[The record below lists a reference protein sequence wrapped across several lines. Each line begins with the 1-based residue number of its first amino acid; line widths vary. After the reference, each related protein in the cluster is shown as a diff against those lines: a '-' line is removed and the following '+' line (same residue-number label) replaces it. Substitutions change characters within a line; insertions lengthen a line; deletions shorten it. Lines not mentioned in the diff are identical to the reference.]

1 MSQVYT
7 ARRRTAQD
15 HTQAAAP
22 AAQERQA
29 APGLGADAQAF
40 GMGSR
45 LEELMQERM
54 RQHFLDHQIPEAER
68 EADRLASA
76 AQGARTPEEVK
87 TRMGERL
94 GADFSGVRF
103 HTDSGAFRTAEDM
116 GARAYAT
123 GRDIYFGQGGF
134 DPAVAAHEL
143 VHTVQQGQV
152 ESSAPTVSAP
162 AGQVQMLPKRLK
174 AFGHSVAQAAKT
186 VGSGIVQGAKTVG
199 GGIARVAKA
208 AGSGIVQGAKT
219 VGSNIAQGARTVG
232 GGIARVAKAAG
243 SGIVQGAKTVGS
255 NIAQGA
261 RTVGGGIARVAKA
274 AGSGIAQGARA
285 VGSSIAQGARTVGSG
300 AARAAK
306 AAGSS
311 YAQGMV
317 NLALTALKAGT
328 GIREFV
334 GGKAGLLKPSEDQRD
349 QALAKAQQGDY
360 SQFALLRKEDAQA
373 MVDDKKEEIRTRYLP
388 SLRQMRQADTKEMLN
403 PVTRKAMSQLARD
416 ESLLDGQ
423 RQQIREAGEAM
434 DQRMMVNTMK
444 KVSPVQRAQ
453 LIQHYQDM
461 DDQKRLARE
470 YERSRSGKTFL
481 GSEGDGTLLGAVVA
495 REQALANVKQR
506 NTRSVGEAQQLA
518 DSDIARA
525 QNSGDALLRLMF
537 IMQLGNFQRTDGS
550 KDAKTN
556 RAWDQTMANAFS
568 HGGRTGFVFAGEDAK
583 AAGGTGTDAV
593 FDAVFGAQGGAGA
606 GVHVRAAGTHHMKT
620 PEVGKGMAGYKEQG
634 GIGAALSSKTDS
646 SYQHFGMDMGIGG
659 VGNLGT
665 AGEGGQGQ
673 MINADGRSGHMYI
686 GRKMG
691 TASHKGGLLVGLE
704 SDSPYRMN
712 QTGHMHNAAAQAE
725 EGSSTGGLKVD
736 IQGNKYGGRT
746 VDLSGL
752 SNKEMV
758 ATLAAFST
766 HFKSLRDTN
775 EDAYNALLE
784 QISGKRMDTASMNAL
799 LDQMLAGRQNAA
811 LLAKLKQMRQS

>member
-7 ARRRTAQD
+7 TRRR
-15 HTQAAAP
+15 AAP
-22 AAQERQA
+22 NGAEPA
-29 APGLGADAQAF
+29 APSSKTQQPEINQGSLSLDGG

-45 LEELMQERM
+45 LDELMQEKM
-54 RQHFLDHQIPEAER
+54 RQHFLDNQIPEAER

-87 TRMGERL
+87 ARMGQRL

-103 HTDSGAFRTAEDM
+103 HADSGALRTAEDM

-208 AGSGIVQGAKT
+208 AGNGIVQGAKT
-219 VGSNIAQGARTVG
+219 VGS
-232 GGIARVAKAAG
+232 
-243 SGIVQGAKTVGS
+243 
-255 NIAQGA
+255 
-261 RTVGGGIARVAKA
+261 GIARVAKA

-506 NTRSVGEAQQLA
+506 NTRSIGEAQQLA

-537 IMQLGNFQRTDGS
+537 MMQLGNFQRTDGS

-634 GIGAALSSKTDS
+634 GIGAALASKTDS

-766 HFKSLRDTN
+766 HFKGLRDTN

-811 LLAKLKQMRQS
+811 LLAKLKQMRQSYPA

>member
-22 AAQERQA
+22 AAQGRQA
-29 APGLGADAQAF
+29 APGLGVDAQAF

-208 AGSGIVQGAKT
+208 AGSGI
-219 VGSNIAQGARTVG
+219 
-232 GGIARVAKAAG
+232 
-243 SGIVQGAKTVGS
+243 
-255 NIAQGA
+255 
-261 RTVGGGIARVAKA
+261 
-274 AGSGIAQGARA
+274 AQGARA

-334 GGKAGLLKPSEDQRD
+334 GGKAGLLKPSEDQRA

-495 REQALANVKQR
+495 REQALTNVKQR

-537 IMQLGNFQRTDGS
+537 MMQLGNFQRTDGS

-593 FDAVFGAQGGAGA
+593 FDAVFGAQGGA

>member
-22 AAQERQA
+22 ASQGRQA

-199 GGIARVAKA
+199 GGIARAAKA
-208 AGSGIVQGAKT
+208 
-219 VGSNIAQGARTVG
+219 VG
-232 GGIARVAKAAG
+232 GGIAHASKF
-243 SGIVQGAKTVGS
+243 VGH
-255 NIAQGA
+255 G
-261 RTVGGGIARVAKA
+261 
-274 AGSGIAQGARA
+274 
-285 VGSSIAQGARTVGSG
+285 
-300 AARAAK
+300 
-306 AAGSS
+306 
-311 YAQGMV
+311 
-317 NLALTALKAGT
+317 LAMMGT
-328 GIREFV
+328 GIKEFV
-334 GGKAGLLKPSEDQRD
+334 GGKLGLLNPSEEQKDE
-349 QALAKAQQGDY
+349 ALAKAQQGDY

-434 DQRMMVNTMK
+434 DQRMMVDTMK

-495 REQALANVKQR
+495 REQALANVKQG

-537 IMQLGNFQRTDGS
+537 MMQLGNFQRTDGS

-758 ATLAAFST
+758 ATLTAFST
-766 HFKSLRDTN
+766 HFRGLRDTN
-775 EDAYNALLE
+775 EAAYNALLE

-799 LDQMLAGRQNAA
+799 LDQMLAGRENAA
-811 LLAKLKQMRQS
+811 LLAKLKQMRQSYPA

>member
-7 ARRRTAQD
+7 TRRR
-15 HTQAAAP
+15 AAP
-22 AAQERQA
+22 NGAEPA
-29 APGLGADAQAF
+29 APSSKAQQPEVNQGSLSLDGG

-45 LEELMQERM
+45 LDELMQEKM
-54 RQHFLDHQIPEAER
+54 RQHFLDNQIPEAER

-87 TRMGERL
+87 ARMGQRL

-103 HTDSGAFRTAEDM
+103 HADSGALRTAEDM

-186 VGSGIVQGAKTVG
+186 VG

-208 AGSGIVQGAKT
+208 AGNG
-219 VGSNIAQGARTVG
+219 
-232 GGIARVAKAAG
+232 
-243 SGIVQGAKTVGS
+243 
-255 NIAQGA
+255 
-261 RTVGGGIARVAKA
+261 
-274 AGSGIAQGARA
+274 
-285 VGSSIAQGARTVGSG
+285 IAQGARTVGSG
-300 AARAAK
+300 
-306 AAGSS
+306 
-311 YAQGMV
+311 
-317 NLALTALKAGT
+317 LAHALKIVGHSFAKVGT
-328 GIREFV
+328 GIGEFV
-334 GGKAGLLKPSEDQRD
+334 GGKAGLLKPSEEQRD

-360 SQFALLRKEDAQA
+360 SQFAILRKADAQA
-373 MVDDKKEEIRTRYLP
+373 MVDAKKAEFLANGMPDPKQLST
-388 SLRQMRQADTKEMLN
+388 TEMLN
-403 PVTRKAMSQLARD
+403 PVTRKAMSQIAGD
-416 ESLLDGQ
+416 EKLQIPDTQ
-423 RQQIREAGEAM
+423 RRQFREAGEVM
-434 DQRMMVNTMK
+434 DQRMIVNTMK
-444 KVSPVQRAQ
+444 KVSDGQAQRVV
-453 LIQHYQDM
+453 QHYQNM
-461 DDQKRLARE
+461 DDQKRLAQE
-470 YERSRSGKTFL
+470 YARSKHGKTYL
-481 GSEGDGTLLGAVVA
+481 GGEGDGTLLGAVAA
-495 REQALANVKQR
+495 REQALANVEQQ
-506 NTRSVGEAQQLA
+506 NTRSLQDAQALA
-518 DSDIARA
+518 QSDIDRA
-525 QNSGDALLRLMF
+525 QNSGDAMLRLMF
-537 IMQLGNFQRTDGS
+537 MMQLGNFQRTDGS
-550 KDAKTN
+550 KKAKTS

-686 GRKMG
+686 GRRMG
-691 TASHKGGLLVGLE
+691 TASRKGGLLVGLE

-725 EGSSTGGLKVD
+725 EGSSTGGLKTD

-752 SNKEMV
+752 TNQEMV
-758 ATLAAFST
+758 ATLHAFTS
-766 HFKSLRDTN
+766 HFSRLRD
-775 EDAYNALLE
+775 EDEGAYNDLLE
-784 QISGKRMDTASMNAL
+784 RISGKRMDADSMNAL
-799 LDQMLAGRQNAA
+799 LGQMLAGEENEA
-811 LLAKLKQMRQS
+811 LLAKLKHMRRNYPA

>member
-22 AAQERQA
+22 AAQGRQA
-29 APGLGADAQAF
+29 APGLGVDAQAF

-174 AFGHSVAQAAKT
+174 TFGHSVAQAAKT
-186 VGSGIVQGAKTVG
+186 VGSGIVQGAK
-199 GGIARVAKA
+199 
-208 AGSGIVQGAKT
+208 
-219 VGSNIAQGARTVG
+219 TVG

-334 GGKAGLLKPSEDQRD
+334 GGKAGLLKPSEDQRA

-495 REQALANVKQR
+495 REQALTNVKQR

-537 IMQLGNFQRTDGS
+537 MMQLGNFQRTDGS

-593 FDAVFGAQGGAGA
+593 FDAVFGAQGGAG
-606 GVHVRAAGTHHMKT
+606 VHVRAAGTHHMKT

-634 GIGAALSSKTDS
+634 GIGAALASKTDS

>member
-22 AAQERQA
+22 AAQGRQA
-29 APGLGADAQAF
+29 APGLGVDAQAF

-103 HTDSGAFRTAEDM
+103 HTDSGAFHTAEDM

-162 AGQVQMLPKRLK
+162 AGQVQMLPKRLR

-219 VGSNIAQGARTVG
+219 VGS
-232 GGIARVAKAAG
+232 GIARVAKAAG
-243 SGIVQGAKTVGS
+243 SGI
-255 NIAQGA
+255 AQGA
-261 RTVGGGIARVAKA
+261 RAVGR
-274 AGSGIAQGARA
+274 SGIAQGARA

-317 NLALTALKAGT
+317 NPSLTALKAGT

-334 GGKAGLLKPSEDQRD
+334 GGKAGLLKPSEAQRD

-360 SQFALLRKEDAQA
+360 SQFALLRKDDAQA
-373 MVDDKKEEIRTRYLP
+373 MVDAKKGQILANGMP
-388 SLRQMRQADTKEMLN
+388 DPRQVSTAEMLN
-403 PVTRKAMSQLARD
+403 PVTRKAMSQLTRD
-416 ESLLDGQ
+416 QSLPAGQ
-423 RQQIREAGEAM
+423 RQQLREAGEAM
-434 DQRMMVNTMK
+434 DQRMMVDTMK
-444 KVSPVQRAQ
+444 KVSTVQRTQ
-453 LIQHYQDM
+453 LTQHYQNM

-470 YERSRSGKTFL
+470 YERSKSGKTFL

-495 REQALANVKQR
+495 REQALANVKQG

-537 IMQLGNFQRTDGS
+537 MMQLGNFQRTDGS

-712 QTGHMHNAAAQAE
+712 QTGHMHNAAA
-725 EGSSTGGLKVD
+725 
-736 IQGNKYGGRT
+736 
-746 VDLSGL
+746 
-752 SNKEMV
+752 
-758 ATLAAFST
+758 
-766 HFKSLRDTN
+766 
-775 EDAYNALLE
+775 
-784 QISGKRMDTASMNAL
+784 
-799 LDQMLAGRQNAA
+799 
-811 LLAKLKQMRQS
+811 

>member
-22 AAQERQA
+22 ASQGRQA
-29 APGLGADAQAF
+29 APGLGADAQAS

-152 ESSAPTVSAP
+152 ESSATTVSAP

-174 AFGHSVAQAAKT
+174 AFGHSAAQAAKT

-199 GGIARVAKA
+199 
-208 AGSGIVQGAKT
+208 S
-219 VGSNIAQGARTVG
+219 
-232 GGIARVAKAAG
+232 
-243 SGIVQGAKTVGS
+243 
-255 NIAQGA
+255 
-261 RTVGGGIARVAKA
+261 GIARVAKA

-537 IMQLGNFQRTDGS
+537 MMQLGNFQRTDGS

>member
-22 AAQERQA
+22 AAQGRQA
-29 APGLGADAQAF
+29 APGLGVDAQAF

-103 HTDSGAFRTAEDM
+103 HTDSGAFHTAEDM

-174 AFGHSVAQAAKT
+174 AFGHSAAQAAKT
-186 VGSGIVQGAKTVG
+186 VGS
-199 GGIARVAKA
+199 
-208 AGSGIVQGAKT
+208 
-219 VGSNIAQGARTVG
+219 
-232 GGIARVAKAAG
+232 
-243 SGIVQGAKTVGS
+243 
-255 NIAQGA
+255 
-261 RTVGGGIARVAKA
+261 GIARVAKA

-537 IMQLGNFQRTDGS
+537 MMQLGNFQRTDGS

-766 HFKSLRDTN
+766 HFKGLRDTN

-811 LLAKLKQMRQS
+811 LLAKLKQMRQSYPA

>member
-22 AAQERQA
+22 ASQGRQA

-186 VGSGIVQGAKTVG
+186 VGSGIVQGAK
-199 GGIARVAKA
+199 
-208 AGSGIVQGAKT
+208 
-219 VGSNIAQGARTVG
+219 
-232 GGIARVAKAAG
+232 
-243 SGIVQGAKTVGS
+243 
-255 NIAQGA
+255 
-261 RTVGGGIARVAKA
+261 TVGGGIARVAKA

-537 IMQLGNFQRTDGS
+537 MMQLGNFQRTDGS

-634 GIGAALSSKTDS
+634 GIGAALASKTDS

>member
-22 AAQERQA
+22 AAQGRQA

-103 HTDSGAFRTAEDM
+103 HTDSGAFHTAEDM

-174 AFGHSVAQAAKT
+174 AFGHSAAQAAKT
-186 VGSGIVQGAKTVG
+186 VGS
-199 GGIARVAKA
+199 
-208 AGSGIVQGAKT
+208 
-219 VGSNIAQGARTVG
+219 
-232 GGIARVAKAAG
+232 
-243 SGIVQGAKTVGS
+243 
-255 NIAQGA
+255 
-261 RTVGGGIARVAKA
+261 GIARVAKA

-285 VGSSIAQGARTVGSG
+285 VGSSIAQGARTVGSGAARVAKAAGSGIAQGARAIGSSIAQGARTVGSG

-495 REQALANVKQR
+495 REQALANVKQG

-537 IMQLGNFQRTDGS
+537 MMQLGNFQRTDGS

-766 HFKSLRDTN
+766 HFKGLRDTN

-784 QISGKRMDTASMNAL
+784 QISGKRMNTASMNAL

-811 LLAKLKQMRQS
+811 LLAKLKQMRQSYPA

>member
-22 AAQERQA
+22 ASQGRQA

-186 VGSGIVQGAKTVG
+186 VGS
-199 GGIARVAKA
+199 
-208 AGSGIVQGAKT
+208 
-219 VGSNIAQGARTVG
+219 
-232 GGIARVAKAAG
+232 
-243 SGIVQGAKTVGS
+243 
-255 NIAQGA
+255 
-261 RTVGGGIARVAKA
+261 GIARVAKA

-537 IMQLGNFQRTDGS
+537 MMQLGNFQRTDGS

-634 GIGAALSSKTDS
+634 GIGAALASKTDS

-766 HFKSLRDTN
+766 HFKGLRDTN

-784 QISGKRMDTASMNAL
+784 QISGKRMNTASMNAL

-811 LLAKLKQMRQS
+811 LLAKLKQMRQSYPA

>member
-7 ARRRTAQD
+7 ARRRTTQD

-22 AAQERQA
+22 AAQGRQA

-103 HTDSGAFRTAEDM
+103 HTDSGAFHTAEDM

-174 AFGHSVAQAAKT
+174 AFGHSAAQAAKT

-219 VGSNIAQGARTVG
+219 VGS
-232 GGIARVAKAAG
+232 
-243 SGIVQGAKTVGS
+243 
-255 NIAQGA
+255 
-261 RTVGGGIARVAKA
+261 GIARVAKA

-306 AAGSS
+306 AAGSGI
-311 YAQGMV
+311 AQGMV
-317 NLALTALKAGT
+317 NPSLTALKAGT

-334 GGKAGLLKPSEDQRD
+334 GGKAGLLKPSEAQRD
-349 QALAKAQQGDY
+349 QALAKAQHGDY
-360 SQFALLRKEDAQA
+360 SQFALLRKDDAQA
-373 MVDDKKEEIRTRYLP
+373 MVDAKKGQILANGMP
-388 SLRQMRQADTKEMLN
+388 DPRQVSTAEMLN
-403 PVTRKAMSQLARD
+403 PVTRKAMSQLTRD
-416 ESLLDGQ
+416 QSLPAGQ
-423 RQQIREAGEAM
+423 RQQLREAGETM
-434 DQRMMVNTMK
+434 DQRMMVDTMK
-444 KVSPVQRAQ
+444 KVSTVQRTQ
-453 LIQHYQDM
+453 LTQHYQNM

-495 REQALANVKQR
+495 REQALANVKQG

-537 IMQLGNFQRTDGS
+537 MMQLGNFQRTDGS

-634 GIGAALSSKTDS
+634 GIGAAVSSKTDS

-766 HFKSLRDTN
+766 HFKGLRDTN

-784 QISGKRMDTASMNAL
+784 QISGKRMNTASMNAL

>member
-22 AAQERQA
+22 AAQGRQA

-103 HTDSGAFRTAEDM
+103 HTDSGAFHTAEDM

-174 AFGHSVAQAAKT
+174 AFGHSAAQAAKT
-186 VGSGIVQGAKTVG
+186 VGS
-199 GGIARVAKA
+199 
-208 AGSGIVQGAKT
+208 
-219 VGSNIAQGARTVG
+219 
-232 GGIARVAKAAG
+232 
-243 SGIVQGAKTVGS
+243 
-255 NIAQGA
+255 
-261 RTVGGGIARVAKA
+261 GIARVAKA

-317 NLALTALKAGT
+317 NPSLTALKAGT

-334 GGKAGLLKPSEDQRD
+334 GGKAGLLKPSEAQRD

-360 SQFALLRKEDAQA
+360 SQFALLRKDDAQA
-373 MVDDKKEEIRTRYLP
+373 MVDAKKGQILANGMP
-388 SLRQMRQADTKEMLN
+388 DPRQVSTAEMLN
-403 PVTRKAMSQLARD
+403 PVTRKAMSQLTRD
-416 ESLLDGQ
+416 QSLPAGQ
-423 RQQIREAGEAM
+423 RQQLREAGETM
-434 DQRMMVNTMK
+434 DQRMMVDTMK
-444 KVSPVQRAQ
+444 KVSTVQRTQ
-453 LIQHYQDM
+453 LTQHYQNM

-470 YERSRSGKTFL
+470 YERSKSGKTFL

-495 REQALANVKQR
+495 REQALANVKQG

-537 IMQLGNFQRTDGS
+537 MMQLGNFQRTDGS

>member
-22 AAQERQA
+22 AAQGRQA

-103 HTDSGAFRTAEDM
+103 HTDSGAFHTAEDM

-208 AGSGIVQGAKT
+208 AGNGIVQGAKT
-219 VGSNIAQGARTVG
+219 VGS
-232 GGIARVAKAAG
+232 
-243 SGIVQGAKTVGS
+243 
-255 NIAQGA
+255 
-261 RTVGGGIARVAKA
+261 GIARVAKA

-481 GSEGDGTLLGAVVA
+481 GSEGDGTLPGAVVA

-537 IMQLGNFQRTDGS
+537 MMQLGNFQRTDGS

-568 HGGRTGFVFAGEDAK
+568 HGGRTGFVFAGKDTEE
-583 AAGGTGTDAV
+583 AGGTGTDAV
-593 FDAVFGAQGGAGA
+593 FDAVFGGQGGAAA
-606 GVHVRAAGTHHMKT
+606 GVHVRAAGTHHMNT
-620 PEVGKGMAGYKEQG
+620 PKAGKGMAGYKEKG
-634 GIGAALSSKTDS
+634 GIGAALGSKADPD
-646 SYQHFGMDMGIGG
+646 YQHFGMDMGIGG

-665 AGEGGQGQ
+665 AGAGGQGQ

-686 GRKMG
+686 GRRMG
-691 TASHKGGLLVGLE
+691 TASRKGGLLVGLE

-725 EGSSTGGLKVD
+725 EGSSTGGLKTD

-752 SNKEMV
+752 TNQEMV
-758 ATLAAFST
+758 ATLHAFTS
-766 HFKSLRDTN
+766 HFSRLRD
-775 EDAYNALLE
+775 EDEGAYNDLLE
-784 QISGKRMDTASMNAL
+784 RISGKRMDADSMNAL
-799 LDQMLAGRQNAA
+799 LGQMLAGEENEA
-811 LLAKLKQMRQS
+811 LLAKLKHMRRNYPA

>member
-22 AAQERQA
+22 AAQGRQA
-29 APGLGADAQAF
+29 APGLGVDAQAF

-208 AGSGIVQGAKT
+208 AGSGI
-219 VGSNIAQGARTVG
+219 
-232 GGIARVAKAAG
+232 
-243 SGIVQGAKTVGS
+243 
-255 NIAQGA
+255 
-261 RTVGGGIARVAKA
+261 
-274 AGSGIAQGARA
+274 AQGARA

-317 NLALTALKAGT
+317 NPSLTALKAGT

-537 IMQLGNFQRTDGS
+537 MMQLGNFQRTDGS

-634 GIGAALSSKTDS
+634 GIGAALASKTDS

-766 HFKSLRDTN
+766 HFKGLRDTN

>member
-7 ARRRTAQD
+7 ARRRTVQD

-22 AAQERQA
+22 AAQGRQA

-208 AGSGIVQGAKT
+208 AGNGIV
-219 VGSNIAQGARTVG
+219 QGARTVG
-232 GGIARVAKAAG
+232 
-243 SGIVQGAKTVGS
+243 S
-255 NIAQGA
+255 
-261 RTVGGGIARVAKA
+261 GIARVAKA

-334 GGKAGLLKPSEDQRD
+334 GGKAGLLKPSEAQRD

-373 MVDDKKEEIRTRYLP
+373 MVDAKKGQILANGMP
-388 SLRQMRQADTKEMLN
+388 DPRQVSTAEMLN
-403 PVTRKAMSQLARD
+403 PVTRKAMSQLTRD
-416 ESLLDGQ
+416 QSLPAGQ
-423 RQQIREAGEAM
+423 RQQLREAGETM
-434 DQRMMVNTMK
+434 DQRMMVDTMK
-444 KVSPVQRAQ
+444 KVSTVQRTQ
-453 LIQHYQDM
+453 LTQHYQNM

-470 YERSRSGKTFL
+470 YERSKSGKTFL

-495 REQALANVKQR
+495 REQALANVKQG

-537 IMQLGNFQRTDGS
+537 MMQLGNFQRTDGS

-799 LDQMLAGRQNAA
+799 LDQMLAGRENAA
-811 LLAKLKQMRQS
+811 LLAKLKQMRQSYPA

>member
-22 AAQERQA
+22 ASQGRQA
-29 APGLGADAQAF
+29 APGLGADAQAS

-208 AGSGIVQGAKT
+208 AGSGI
-219 VGSNIAQGARTVG
+219 
-232 GGIARVAKAAG
+232 
-243 SGIVQGAKTVGS
+243 
-255 NIAQGA
+255 
-261 RTVGGGIARVAKA
+261 
-274 AGSGIAQGARA
+274 AQGARA

-306 AAGSS
+306 TAGSS

-317 NLALTALKAGT
+317 NPSLTALKAGT

-537 IMQLGNFQRTDGS
+537 MMQLGNFQRTDGS

-634 GIGAALSSKTDS
+634 GIGAALASKTDS

>member
-22 AAQERQA
+22 AAQGRQA

-103 HTDSGAFRTAEDM
+103 HTDSGAFHTAEDM

-174 AFGHSVAQAAKT
+174 AFGHSAAQAAKT

-219 VGSNIAQGARTVG
+219 VGS
-232 GGIARVAKAAG
+232 GIARA
-243 SGIVQGAKTVGS
+243 
-255 NIAQGA
+255 
-261 RTVGGGIARVAKA
+261 AKA

-306 AAGSS
+306 AAGSGI
-311 YAQGMV
+311 AQGMV
-317 NLALTALKAGT
+317 NPSLTALKAGT

-334 GGKAGLLKPSEDQRD
+334 GGKAGLLKPSEAQRD

-360 SQFALLRKEDAQA
+360 SQFALLRKDDAQA
-373 MVDDKKEEIRTRYLP
+373 MVDAKKGQILANGMP
-388 SLRQMRQADTKEMLN
+388 DPRQVSTAEMLN
-403 PVTRKAMSQLARD
+403 PVTRKAMSQLTRD
-416 ESLLDGQ
+416 QSLPAGQ
-423 RQQIREAGEAM
+423 RQQLREAGETM
-434 DQRMMVNTMK
+434 DQRMMVDTMK
-444 KVSPVQRAQ
+444 KVSTVQRTQ
-453 LIQHYQDM
+453 LTQHYQNM

-470 YERSRSGKTFL
+470 YERSKSGKTFL

-495 REQALANVKQR
+495 REQALANVKQG

-537 IMQLGNFQRTDGS
+537 MMQLGNFQRTDGS

-766 HFKSLRDTN
+766 HFKGLRDTN

>member
-22 AAQERQA
+22 ASQGRQA
-29 APGLGADAQAF
+29 APGLGADAQAS

-103 HTDSGAFRTAEDM
+103 HTDSGAFHTAEDM

-208 AGSGIVQGAKT
+208 AGSGI
-219 VGSNIAQGARTVG
+219 
-232 GGIARVAKAAG
+232 
-243 SGIVQGAKTVGS
+243 
-255 NIAQGA
+255 
-261 RTVGGGIARVAKA
+261 
-274 AGSGIAQGARA
+274 AQGARA

-317 NLALTALKAGT
+317 NPSLTALKAGT

-537 IMQLGNFQRTDGS
+537 MMQLGNFQRTDGS

-811 LLAKLKQMRQS
+811 LLAKLKQMRQSYPA

>member
-7 ARRRTAQD
+7 TRRR
-15 HTQAAAP
+15 AAP
-22 AAQERQA
+22 NGAEPA
-29 APGLGADAQAF
+29 APSSKTQQPEVNQGSLSLDGG

-45 LEELMQERM
+45 LDELMQEKM
-54 RQHFLDHQIPEAER
+54 RQHFLDNQIPEAER

-87 TRMGERL
+87 ARMGQRL

-103 HTDSGAFRTAEDM
+103 HADSGALRTAEDM

-208 AGSGIVQGAKT
+208 AGNGIVQGAKT
-219 VGSNIAQGARTVG
+219 VGS
-232 GGIARVAKAAG
+232 
-243 SGIVQGAKTVGS
+243 
-255 NIAQGA
+255 
-261 RTVGGGIARVAKA
+261 GIARVAKA

-537 IMQLGNFQRTDGS
+537 MMQLGNFQRTDGS

-766 HFKSLRDTN
+766 HFKGLRDSN
-775 EDAYNALLE
+775 EAAYNALLE

-811 LLAKLKQMRQS
+811 LLAKLKQMRQSYPA

>member
-22 AAQERQA
+22 AAQGRQA

-243 SGIVQGAKTVGS
+243 SGI
-255 NIAQGA
+255 
-261 RTVGGGIARVAKA
+261 
-274 AGSGIAQGARA
+274 AQGARA

-311 YAQGMV
+311 YTQGMV
-317 NLALTALKAGT
+317 NPSLTALKAGT

-334 GGKAGLLKPSEDQRD
+334 GGKAGLLKPSEAQRD

-495 REQALANVKQR
+495 REQALANVKQG

-537 IMQLGNFQRTDGS
+537 MMQLGNFQRTDGS

-766 HFKSLRDTN
+766 HFKGLRDTN

-784 QISGKRMDTASMNAL
+784 QISGKRMNTASMNAL

-811 LLAKLKQMRQS
+811 LLAKLKQMRQSYPA